1 MLERMPVPPEENLK
15 PDLEGQLY
23 TKILGHL
30 HDTLQPKTYFEVGT
44 LHGDTLALSRCAS
57 LAVDPEF
64 RLNNLET
71 IGKVLAKPRLL
82 LFQMGSDDFFAQ
94 NDPEAL
100 LGGKI
105 DFAFLDGMHRCEFL
119 LRDFINTEKSCKRN
133 SIVCLHDCLPVETS
147 MTGRVP
153 GTMPILKHRQ
163 GWWAGDVW
171 RTALL
176 LKRKRPDLSIVA
188 LDAFATGLLLITNLD
203 PTSTMLAE
211 GYSDHVKTMMSW
223 SLDEIGIGRLFDELQ
238 VQSTSDFAMH
248 EQVTARFWL

>member
-1 MLERMPVPPEENLK
+1 MPTSMQQNVR
-15 PDLEGQLY
+15 PDLEGELY
-23 TKILGHL
+23 TKVLAHL
-30 HDTLQPKTYFEVGT
+30 HETLQPKTYFEIGT

-57 LAVDPEF
+57 VAVDPEF

-71 IGKVLAKPRLL
+71 IGKVFAKPSLAF
-82 LFQMGSDDFFAQ
+82 FQMGSDDFFAQ
-94 NDPEAL
+94 NDPEVL

-105 DFAFLDGMHRCEFL
+105 EFAFLDGMHRCEFL

-133 SIVCLHDCLPVETS
+133 SIIALHDCLPVETS

-153 GTMPILKHRQ
+153 SVMPPMKEHRK

-176 LKRKRPDLSIVA
+176 LKRTRPDLSIVT
-188 LDAFATGLLLITNLD
+188 LDSFATGLLLITNLD

-211 GYSDHVKTMMSW
+211 GYSSHVKTMMSW
-223 SLDEIGIGRLFDELQ
+223 SLDELGIAALFDELQ